1 MIIKYLL
8 VVLVV
13 STYGLCKEKKVNEGW
28 NLSCT
33 CQDSKSKVVP
43 WQYEKDCC
51 TDLRRVVW
59 ITFSV
64 IFTIFVV
71 WFFWNLYSYR
81 KKEERDL
88 HDYTQCVQAVRDA
101 QPAEPSEEP
110 VGARNVAQENE
121 DHGTGLINSY
131 GRDRER
137 GLLNNNES

>member
-1 MIIKYLL
+1 MK
-8 VVLVV
+8 
-13 STYGLCKEKKVNEGW
+13 EGW

-33 CQDSKSKVVP
+33 CQDSKTKKVP

-81 KKEERDL
+81 KKEEKDL
-88 HDYTQCVQAVRDA
+88 HDYSQCDPDMRGA
-101 QPAEPSEEP
+101 QPDEPSQEHN
-110 VGARNVAQENE
+110 GARNVAQENE
-121 DHGTGLINSY
+121 NFGGGLINSY
-131 GRDRER
+131 DRQR
-137 GLLNNNES
+137 GLLNNNIG

>member
-1 MIIKYLL
+1 MIIKCLL

-13 STYGLCKEKKVNEGW
+13 SSYGLCKGKNVGESW
-28 NLSCT
+28 YSCT
-33 CQDSKSKVVP
+33 CHDSKDKRVP

-51 TDLRRVVW
+51 TSLRRVVW
-59 ITFSV
+59 IAFSV

-88 HDYTQCVQAVRDA
+88 HDYTQCEQAARGTHH
-101 QPAEPSEEP
+101 AEPSEEP
-110 VGARNVAQENE
+110 VGARNVAQEN
-121 DHGTGLINSY
+121 DIHGTGLINSFD
-131 GRDRER
+131 RDRER